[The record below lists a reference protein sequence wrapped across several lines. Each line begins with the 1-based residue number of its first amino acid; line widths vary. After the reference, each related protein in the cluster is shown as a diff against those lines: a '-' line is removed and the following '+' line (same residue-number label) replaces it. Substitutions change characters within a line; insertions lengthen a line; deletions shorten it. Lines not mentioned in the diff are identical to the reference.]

1 MTPASTGNFAFCV
14 RKYGSS
20 YKVLIQEV
28 DSLKEGGEQ
37 ARTPSYFVYTVG
49 RLREVTF
56 NVYLGLKDNT
66 IVATDKPFDGQTLT
80 IETFQPQKNG
90 RNPD

>member
-1 MTPASTGNFAFCV
+1 MYCM
-14 RKYGSS
+14 
-20 YKVLIQEV
+20 LQEV

-66 IVATDKPFDGQTLT
+66 IVATSEPFDGQTLT